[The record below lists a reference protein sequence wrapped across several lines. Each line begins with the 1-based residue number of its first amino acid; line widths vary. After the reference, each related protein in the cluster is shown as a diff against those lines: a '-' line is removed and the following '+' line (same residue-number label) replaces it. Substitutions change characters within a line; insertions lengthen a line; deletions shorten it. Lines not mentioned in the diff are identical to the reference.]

1 MLRDQDVSVLIAGAG
16 PTGLLLACELRRRG
30 VDCLVLEQEPALFS
44 GARGKGLQ
52 PRSLEVLEDVGVLD
66 RVLAL
71 GGLYPSL
78 RIHRADGIMDR
89 RMDELHDPTPDVPY
103 PNSWMLP
110 QWRTGQLLAERLAE
124 LGGRIEFSSPVRD
137 FEPDAD
143 RVQVTLG
150 GPDGGTRRIDAQYL
164 IGADGGRSTVRK
176 RLGVGFEG
184 ETRPD
189 ERMFIADVRVADL
202 DRQYWHVW
210 PHAAEQ
216 APALALC
223 PLAGTD
229 LFQLAMPAEAEAT
242 GALDLEGL
250 SSRVAAIAGL
260 RVTDVVWSSLFRPN
274 IRMVSQYRIGRV
286 LLAGDA
292 AHVHSPAGGQGL
304 NTGVQDAYNL
314 GWKLAATLAGAGP
327 ELLDSYEAERLP
339 VAAGV
344 LGISTRLHQKNVD
357 GDPDALRRDDPALGQ
372 LSLTY
377 RDGPLA
383 DDRRSAPG
391 RLRAGDRAPDAPGRR
406 SSGPVRLFDLFRR
419 PSATLLAFDP
429 DAALTAELERCFG
442 DRIGVHAVVPVETGA
457 SDFVDVDGQAHRA
470 YDIDPHQPALILV
483 RPDGYVG
490 LAVDLTAGPEAA
502 VTAVSEYLDRIAGP
516 APVLGARAG
525 VGLGG
530 RFNGRFSER

>member
-66 RVLAL
+66 QVLAL
-71 GGLYPSL
+71 GGLYPAL
-78 RIHRADGIMDR
+78 RIHRADGVMDR

-103 PNSWMLP
+103 PNAWMLP

-124 LGGRIEFSSPVRD
+124 LGGRIEFSSPVMD
-137 FEPDAD
+137 FEADAD

-150 GPDGGTRRIDAQYL
+150 GPDGTRRINAQYL

-189 ERMFIADVRVADL
+189 ERTFIADVRVADL

-210 PHAAEQ
+210 PHAADQ
-216 APALALC
+216 PPALALC

-229 LFQLAMPAEAEAT
+229 TFQLMMPAEADAT
-242 GALDLEGL
+242 GALDLAGL

-260 RVTDVVWSSLFRPN
+260 KVTDVVWSSLFRPN

-429 DAALTAELERCFG
+429 DPALTAELERCFG

-457 SDFVDVDGQAHRA
+457 SDFGDVDGQAHRA
-470 YDIDPHQPALILV
+470 YDIDPQQPALILV

-525 VGLGG
+525 AGLGG
-530 RFNGRFSER
+530 RYNER